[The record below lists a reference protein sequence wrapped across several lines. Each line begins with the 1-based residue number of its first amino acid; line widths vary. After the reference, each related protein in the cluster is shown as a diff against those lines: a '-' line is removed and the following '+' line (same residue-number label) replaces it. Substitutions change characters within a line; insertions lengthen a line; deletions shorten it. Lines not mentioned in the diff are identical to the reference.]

1 MSLSLCACALSTL
14 ATAGTHAPPAV
25 RYALA
30 AWSTEQ
36 SGDVFA
42 IAQDLDGYLW
52 LGTQDGLVR
61 FDGTRFQPWAQ
72 RSSSALPAHQVPAL
86 AGSSQGGVWVAF
98 SGGGVARIDRGGITS
113 YSPADGAPPGVNA
126 LLEDR
131 RGTLWAATNDGLFRY
146 AGNHWSRV
154 TEADGYDGE
163 QAFSVYE
170 DRAGR
175 VWVGAARGL
184 YRHDGTQLQLV
195 DSTATYV
202 DSLVED
208 DAGNL
213 WVTNRARLVR
223 KLDTSSPLR
232 FDPRIR
238 LPLPGWRIIPDGRGG
253 LLVASFSGGLF
264 RLANPTG
271 AHPLLEPVEYEDRMR
286 GSPRALYRDRDNNIW
301 VGMRGGLLR
310 LSENTFQSAG
320 PLDGLNKDGVRTAA
334 VAADGSIW
342 IATTQALNRL
352 AGNSRQ
358 SFAVSQ
364 TRALHVDRSGAMWVA
379 TDEFVGRYA
388 MGRLIKE
395 RIPDIQAS
403 RVNGL
408 TTTADALWL
417 CTASRGVLSWN
428 GNGLISYRQPG
439 ESGGQCSSIL
449 ADRHDRVWAGF
460 SSGGVALHE
469 HGSVRALT
477 ERDGLAPGLV
487 WQIVQGN
494 DDDVWFATSGGVSRY
509 QHDRFTSVTTAHAPI
524 TGVVPMLVEDAQG
537 YVWVGVHSGAALMR
551 FHAGEMDKIE
561 KKPNHRLAY
570 TLYDESDG
578 LQPGTQMWQ
587 NGAAAVLDLAGR
599 IWVVNGAG
607 MTIIDPRQLHEARR
621 ASPPSL
627 EAVTVNGETRQPG
640 GRPAVGERQH
650 GADRV
655 RRPQSLGDVEAALPP
670 SARRRRRGLGVRHGR
685 PARHATPTCGPATI
699 DSASAPRRAG
709 RGPSRRYGRS
719 ASIRLSI

>member
-1 MSLSLCACALSTL
+1 MHRPASTRCSRI
-14 ATAGTHAPPAV
+14 V
-25 RYALA
+25 A
-30 AWSTEQ
+30 ARC
-36 SGDVFA
+36 G
-42 IAQDLDGYLW
+42 
-52 LGTQDGLVR
+52 
-61 FDGTRFQPWAQ
+61 Q
-72 RSSSALPAHQVPAL
+72 RP
-86 AGSSQGGVWVAF
+86 
-98 SGGGVARIDRGGITS
+98 I
-113 YSPADGAPPGVNA
+113 
-126 LLEDR
+126 
-131 RGTLWAATNDGLFRY
+131 DGLFRY

-154 TEADGYDGE
+154 TDADGYDGD

-184 YRHDGTQLQLV
+184 YRHDGTQLRLV
-195 DSTATYV
+195 DRTATYV

-213 WVTNRARLVR
+213 WVTNRAGIVR

-232 FDPRIR
+232 LDPRIR

-271 AHPLLEPVEYEDRMR
+271 AHPLLEPVEYEHRMR
-286 GSPRALYRDRDNNIW
+286 GSPRALYRDRDDNIW

-320 PLDGLNKDGVRTAA
+320 PLDGLEQRRRANRGGRRRRQHLDRRHAGPEPSRRRQPAIVRRLPDARPPRRSLGSDVGGDRRVRRPLRDGP
-334 VAADGSIW
+334 S
-342 IATTQALNRL
+342 
-352 AGNSRQ
+352 S
-358 SFAVSQ
+358 
-364 TRALHVDRSGAMWVA
+364 
-379 TDEFVGRYA
+379 
-388 MGRLIKE
+388 IKE
-395 RIPDIQAS
+395 RIPDVQAS

-428 GNGLISYRQPG
+428 GNTLVSYRQPG

-469 HGSVRALT
+469 HGRVRALT

-509 QHDRFTSVTTAHAPI
+509 QHGRFTSVTTAHAPI

-561 KKPNHRLAY
+561 KEPNHRLAY

-587 NGAAAVLDLAGR
+587 NGAAGRARHGRADLGR
-599 IWVVNGAG
+599 QR
-607 MTIIDPRQLHEARR
+607 PRHDDHRPAATARSAPCVAAEPGSRHRQRR
-621 ASPPSL
+621 A
-627 EAVTVNGETRQPG
+627 RQPG
-640 GRPAVGERQH
+640 GRPAVRERQH
-650 GADRV
+650 GADRI
-655 RRPQSLGDVEAALPP
+655 RRPQPLGDVEAALPP
-670 SARRRRRGLGVRHGR
+670 PARRRRRGLGVRRGR
-685 PARHATPTCGPATI
+685 PARHLRQP
-699 DSASAPRRAG
+699 AG
-709 RGPSRRYGRS
+709 RRLSIPCQHHGGRRSGPSRRCGRS
-719 ASIRLSI
+719 PSIRRSI